1 MNFEGNK
8 GPTLDSA
15 QSLRLIGET
24 ITMTTL
30 LELLGHALGALT
42 RLVLCVKSWKR
53 DLSLTMCR
61 PLSACCVVS
70 QLWALVLVNE
80 GKNTKK
86 TKITKHTDPNH
97 IMWELT
103 LPCASNTLV
112 TRSHTSNSRNSV
124 RWLLP
129 TSHSVP
135 QFRRFCLVFLKRYAS
150 LKGQSRWDFCGG
162 SSNFSQTSIYEQFL
176 KELTSSYWYAT
187 VYGS

>member
-97 IMWELT
+97 IMWEYWPSRV
-103 LPCASNTLV
+103 LPIHWWLVHTPAIPGILSVDFYRRPTAYHNFADFVWCSWNGTLV
-112 TRSHTSNSRNSV
+112 WKAKVGETSVAEAAISAR
-124 RWLLP
+124 L
-129 TSHSVP
+129 
-135 QFRRFCLVFLKRYAS
+135 QFMN
-150 LKGQSRWDFCGG
+150 
-162 SSNFSQTSIYEQFL
+162 NF
-176 KELTSSYWYAT
+176 
-187 VYGS
+187 